1 MSSCLR
7 FAALSVVALT
17 AVGAGSVLAAPPPKP
32 DDPAAFLAE
41 TKQSPNAKLGPWL
54 DNLYQEYQQAKARG
68 VTDKNFRSAN
78 KALRVTRATVGLD
91 ALATNGAALATSLK
105 AMGAT
110 NVRTQGP
117 LVSARVPVSA
127 LGKLA
132 ADPALRYAR
141 APLAATEALP
151 KKAVSQGDVSLRAN
165 LARTRFN
172 VNGAGVTVGVLSDS
186 FACNPPA
193 FRPGAP
199 TSSKDE
205 DVSNDELPS
214 SINILKDGACPDG
227 TDEGRA
233 MAQLIH
239 DVAPGAGI
247 AFYTA
252 FESELDFAEGIQALK
267 AKGADVIVDDIRY
280 STEPFFSDGMVAQAV
295 DIVTAGSGGVPYFS
309 SAGNSA
315 RDAYDSP
322 YRPVDVLTNAGSNLN
337 GGAAVLRR
345 FHDFDPGPGI
355 QVLQPVVV
363 TPDDGAGL
371 IIFSFQ
377 WDQPHKTATSYALK
391 KAGKD
396 ATNAKGATTDLDI
409 IVFDYKGHVVRRCPP
424 GVAQGITCQIAGD
437 RNVGGDAVD
446 LSVLYYAGP
455 PKETQLFFIG
465 FVYSGGDATAVNRVK
480 YTWDQLQGS
489 FSILDEPGL
498 SGFPT
503 FSPTSYGHS
512 NAAGNIAVGAASWY
526 ATVPFSTSGAVPP
539 NDTSDPGQPRIAPS
553 LAVCAPACLNDF
565 SSAGGIPILLDKFG
579 NRLAQPVVRRVPSVT
594 GPDGGNTSFFFSDS
608 SYDDDDGDGSN
619 SPFSTFVSATLD
631 LPGDEFPN
639 FSGTSASAPH
649 VAAVAAL
656 MLDRNSAL
664 TQPQVRRILEQSAA
678 GRPISKRYTSDRPI
692 ATSTITLDP
701 DTGYNFDAGVGL
713 VDAVLAVQGSGAP

>member
-1 MSSCLR
+1 MSSYLR
-7 FAALSVVALT
+7 FATINVVAWT
-17 AVGAGSVLAAPPPKP
+17 AIAAGSVLAAPVPTP
-32 DDPAAFLAE
+32 DDPAAVLAE

-54 DNLYQEYQQAKARG
+54 DNLYQEYQEAKAKG
-68 VTDKNFRSAN
+68 VADKNFRSVN
-78 KALRVTRATVGLD
+78 KALRVTRATIGLD
-91 ALATNGAALATSLK
+91 AVATNGAALASSLK

-141 APLAATEALP
+141 APLATTEALP
-151 KKAVSQGDVSLRAN
+151 AKAVSQGDVSLRAN
-165 LARTRFN
+165 VARTRFA
-172 VNGAGVTVGVLSDS
+172 VNGAGITVGVMSDS

-193 FRPGAP
+193 FQPGAP
-199 TSSKDE
+199 TSSKDQ

-214 SINILKDGACPDG
+214 SVTILKDGACPDG
-227 TDEGRA
+227 SDEGRA

-239 DVAPGAGI
+239 DVAPASPI
-247 AFYTA
+247 AFHTA
-252 FESELDFAEGIQALK
+252 FESELDFAEGIIRLRDA
-267 AKGADVIVDDIRY
+267 GADVIVDDVRY
-280 STEPFFSDGMVAQAV
+280 FAEPFFSDGMVAQAV
-295 DIVTAGSGGVPYFS
+295 DIVAANGNGVPYFS
-309 SAGNSA
+309 SAGNAA
-315 RDAYDSP
+315 REAYDST

-363 TPDDGAGL
+363 TPDGGAGV

-391 KAGKD
+391 KAGLDVTK
-396 ATNAKGATTDLDI
+396 AKGATTDLDI
-409 IVFDYKGHVVRRCPP
+409 VVFDNKGHVVRRCPP
-424 GVAQGITCQIAGD
+424 GVSKGITCQIAGD

-446 LSVLYYAGP
+446 LSVIYYAGP
-455 PKETQLFFIG
+455 PKEAQLFFVG
-465 FVYSGGDATAVNRVK
+465 FVYSGGDAEAVSRVK
-480 YTWDQLQGS
+480 YTWIQSQGS
-489 FSILDEPGL
+489 FSILDVPGL
-498 SGFPT
+498 RGFPT
-503 FSPTSYGHS
+503 FSGTSYGHS

-526 ATVPFSTSGAVPP
+526 ATVPFSNSGTVPP
-539 NDTSDPGQPRIAPS
+539 NDKDPSNPIDLSAC
-553 LAVCAPACLNDF
+553 VPACLNDF
-565 SSAGGIPILLDKFG
+565 SSAGGIPILFDKFG
-579 NRLAQPVVRRVPSVT
+579 NRLARPVVRRVPSVT

-631 LPGDEFPN
+631 LPGDEYPN
-639 FSGTSASAPH
+639 FFGTSASAPH

-656 MLDRNSAL
+656 MLDRNPVL
-664 TQPQVRRILEQSAA
+664 TQASVRRLLERSAA
-678 GRPISKRYTSDRPI
+678 TRPITKRFTSDRPLVTTPI
-692 ATSTITLDP
+692 P
-701 DTGYNFDAGVGL
+701 TGDYNYDAGVGL
-713 VDAVLAVQGSGAP
+713 VDAVLAVQGSAPP

>member
-1 MSSCLR
+1 MSSYLR
-7 FAALSVVALT
+7 FATINVAAWT
-17 AVGAGSVLAAPPPKP
+17 AIAAGSVLAAPAPTP
-32 DDPAAFLAE
+32 DDPAAVLAE

-54 DNLYQEYQQAKARG
+54 DNLYQEYQEAKAKG
-68 VTDKNFRSAN
+68 IADKNFRSAN

-91 ALATNGAALATSLK
+91 AVATSGAALASSLK

-141 APLAATEALP
+141 APLATTEALP
-151 KKAVSQGDVSLRAN
+151 AKAVSQGDVSLRAN
-165 LARTRFN
+165 RARTRFN

-193 FRPGAP
+193 FQPGAP
-199 TSSKDE
+199 TSSKDQ

-214 SINILKDGACPDG
+214 IVTILKDGACPDG

-233 MAQLIH
+233 MAQLVH
-239 DVAPGAGI
+239 DVAPASPI
-247 AFYTA
+247 AFHTA
-252 FESELDFAEGIQALK
+252 FESELDFAEGIIRLRDA
-267 AKGADVIVDDIRY
+267 GADVIVDDVRY
-280 STEPFFSDGMVAQAV
+280 FAEPFFSDGMIAQAV
-295 DIVTAGSGGVPYFS
+295 DIVAANGSGVPYFS

-315 RDAYDSP
+315 RESYDST
-322 YRPVDVLTNAGSNLN
+322 YRPVDVLTNAGNNLN

-345 FHDFDPGPGI
+345 FHDFDPGPGT

-363 TPDDGAGL
+363 TPDGGAGL

-391 KAGKD
+391 KAGMDVTK
-396 ATNAKGATTDLDI
+396 AKGATTDLDI
-409 IVFDYKGHVVRRCPP
+409 IVFDNKGHVVSRCPP
-424 GVAQGITCQIAGD
+424 GVSKGITCQIAGD

-446 LSVLYYAGP
+446 LSLLYYAGP
-455 PKETQLFFIG
+455 PKETQLFFVG
-465 FVYSGGDATAVNRVK
+465 FVYSGGDAAAGAVNRVK
-480 YTWDQLQGS
+480 YTWVQSQGS
-489 FSILDEPGL
+489 FSILDVPGL

-503 FSPTSYGHS
+503 FSGTSYGHS
-512 NAAGNIAVGAASWY
+512 NATGNIAVGAASWY
-526 ATVPFSTSGAVPP
+526 ATVPFSNSGTVPP
-539 NDTSDPGQPRIAPS
+539 NDKDPSNPIDLSPC
-553 LAVCAPACLNDF
+553 VPACLNDF
-565 SSAGGIPILLDKFG
+565 SSAGGIPILFDKFG
-579 NRLAQPVVRRVPSVT
+579 NRLARPVVRRVPSVT

-608 SYDDDDGDGSN
+608 SYDDDDGDGAN

-631 LPGDEFPN
+631 LPGDEYPN
-639 FSGTSASAPH
+639 FFGTSASAPH

-656 MLDRNSAL
+656 MLDRNPDL
-664 TQPQVRRILEQSAA
+664 TQASVRRLLERSAA
-678 GRPISKRYTSDRPI
+678 TRPITKRFTSDRPLVTTPI
-692 ATSTITLDP
+692 P
-701 DTGYNFDAGVGL
+701 TGDYNYDAGVGL
-713 VDAVLAVQGSGAP
+713 VDAVLAVQGSAPP